1 MLSSRYSGIQEEA
14 SSLQDALV
22 NKTGNNLQEL
32 EDGDLLEAR
41 EDLVALG
48 DLLLD
53 LDGDNSGDQTVLVW
67 VDLPGDPTWE
77 GQTWVQDHR
86 ITVGVTE
93 TAVETMEDL
102 GTVVLDQT
110 VDLLDGSPQTEEAY

>member
-1 MLSSRYSGIQEEA
+1 M
-14 SSLQDALV
+14 V
-22 NKTGNNLQEL
+22 
-32 EDGDLLEAR
+32 
-41 EDLVALG
+41 LG

-86 ITVGVTE
+86 IIVGVME
-93 TAVETMEDL
+93 MAVPTMEDL

-110 VDLLDGSPQTEEAY
+110 VDLPDGSLQIEEAY